1 MVARSPV
8 ETPRVQGGVNPPS
21 VEGKLN
27 LPGVEGSYIFPGEKV
42 EWPLNG
48 VAGSGTPS
56 RGSR

>member
-8 ETPRVQGGVNPPS
+8 ENPRVQGGVNPPS
-21 VEGKLN
+21 VEGELN
-27 LPGVEGSYIFPGEKV
+27 LPGVEGSYTFPGEKV
-42 EWPLNG
+42 ERTITV